1 MLAFIRKSI
10 QGEPVGSVLN
20 LAVKLKAADPQRTH
34 HLTKSV
40 IQAQIPFLVSE
51 DIELIFRELSENG
64 QEIDYSILVYDL
76 KGQPE
81 GTRLQ

>member
-1 MLAFIRKSI
+1 MLGFIRKSI
-10 QGEPVGSVLN
+10 QGESVGSVLN

-34 HLTKSV
+34 LLTKNA
-40 IQAQIPFLVSE
+40 IQTQIPFLASE

-64 QEIDYSILVYDL
+64 KEIDYSILIYDL

-81 GTRLQ
+81 GNRLQ